1 MSSSVNE
8 VIAAV
13 WRIESVRIV
22 AALTRYVGDFAR
34 AEDLAQDAL
43 AEALTKW
50 PEQGVPDNP
59 GAWLTA
65 VAKRRA
71 IDLWRRQERHDE
83 RLRELGRQLELA
95 QAFSGEFAVEP
106 DEISDDVLRLICLA
120 CHPVLSREAQVA
132 LTLRVVGGLRT
143 EEIARAFLVPTAT
156 IQQRI
161 VRAKK
166 TLTEAGVVF
175 ETPTATE
182 LVERLASVLS
192 VLYLIFTEGHAA
204 TAGEDWMR
212 PDLSREALRLTRA
225 VAAAVPGEPE
235 VHGLLALL
243 ELTAARFPARTGSD
257 GKPVLLEDQ
266 DRRRW
271 DRGAIARGR
280 AALAR
285 VDALGRGRGAY
296 ALQAGIAEQHDIAA
310 SAASTDWTQIVRLY
324 DGLLALNPSPVVE
337 LNRAVAVSL
346 AEGPEA
352 ALEIV
357 DRLAGI
363 KKLASWHLIPAVRG
377 ELLLRLGRDD
387 EARAE
392 LTRAAEL
399 TANAQERAVLL
410 ASRQLGTGRGRAG

>member
-324 DGLLALNPSPVVE
+324 DGLLALNPSPLVE